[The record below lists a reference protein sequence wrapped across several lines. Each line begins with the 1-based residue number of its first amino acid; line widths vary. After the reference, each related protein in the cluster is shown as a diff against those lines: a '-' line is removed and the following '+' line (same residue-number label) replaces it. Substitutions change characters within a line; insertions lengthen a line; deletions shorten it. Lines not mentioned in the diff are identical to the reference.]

1 MIEQIFQLQD
11 RNSSTRIIT
20 PIIKD
25 ENIHYM
31 QMVCPVGTGLPVH
44 FTNSV
49 VYMTVNKGTLSISL
63 SDGEFVEYA
72 SGTILKIPFMI
83 KMDARNG
90 GDDLMELL
98 VVKAPAPTADA
109 VKA

>member
-1 MIEQIFQLQD
+1 MIAQVYQLQNRD
-11 RNSSTRIIT
+11 SDTRIIL
-20 PIIKD
+20 PVIKD

-31 QMVCPVGTGLPVH
+31 HMVLPVETGLPVH

-63 SDGEFVEYA
+63 SDGEFVEYP
-72 SGTILKIPFMI
+72 SGTILKIPYMI

-90 GDDLMELL
+90 GADLLELL
-98 VVKAPAPTADA
+98 VVKAPAPVADS

>member
-1 MIEQIFQLQD
+1 MIEQTFQLKD
-11 RNSSTRIIT
+11 RNSNARIIT
-20 PIIKD
+20 PIIQD

-44 FTNSV
+44 FTNSM

-90 GDDLMELL
+90 GTDLLELL
-98 VVKAPAPTADA
+98 VVKAPAPTAEA
-109 VKA
+109 VRA